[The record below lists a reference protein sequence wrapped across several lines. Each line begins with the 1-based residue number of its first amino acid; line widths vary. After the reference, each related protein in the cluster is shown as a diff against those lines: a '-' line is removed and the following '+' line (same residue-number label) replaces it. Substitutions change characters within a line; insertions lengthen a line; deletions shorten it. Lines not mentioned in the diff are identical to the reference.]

1 MDHYELLDKVREDLH
16 KVKDEIVGKLDVYQQ
31 RVTRL
36 ETEQGWIKRAVI
48 AIMATL
54 VALSIYYIK
63 MDMTDN
69 IRRNNTK
76 QEKHDAS

>member
-63 MDMTDN
+63 VDMADN

>member
-16 KVKDEIVGKLDVYQQ
+16 QVKDEIVAKLDVYQQ

-36 ETEQGWIKRAVI
+36 EAEQGWIKRAVL

-63 MDMTDN
+63 VDMADN